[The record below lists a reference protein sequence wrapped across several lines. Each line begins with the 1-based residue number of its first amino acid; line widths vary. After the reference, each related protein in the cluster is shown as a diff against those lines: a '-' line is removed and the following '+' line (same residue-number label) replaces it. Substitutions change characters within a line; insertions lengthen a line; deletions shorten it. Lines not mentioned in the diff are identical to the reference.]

1 MDLDTLREI
10 CMAKPGA
17 TEELQWEVHLLYKVG
32 GKIFC
37 IGSLNAE
44 DGATVKVDEE
54 DFDELT
60 SQPGVQQA
68 GHMAKRMWINIS
80 PESKMSL
87 KQWKER
93 IDVSYELIK
102 SKLPKKVQATLSA
115 E

>member
-10 CMAKPGA
+10 CMAYPGA

-44 DGATVKVDEE
+44 DGATLKVNED

-60 SQPGVQQA
+60 SNPGIKQA
-68 GHMAKRMWINIS
+68 GHMAKRKWISIL
-80 PESKMSL
+80 PESRMPL
-87 KQWKER
+87 KEWKAH
-93 IDVSYELIK
+93 IKTSYDLIK
-102 SKLPKKVQATLSA
+102 SGLPKKVQATL
-115 E
+115 

>member
-37 IGSLNAE
+37 IGSLHAE
-44 DGATVKVDEE
+44 DGATVKVNEA

-60 SQPGVQQA
+60 SMEGIQQA
-68 GHMAKRMWINIS
+68 GHMAKRMWINIK
-80 PESKMSL
+80 PESKLNL
-87 KQWKER
+87 KQWKALV
-93 IDVSYELIK
+93 DASYELIK
-102 SKLPKKVQATLSA
+102 AKLPKKVQVGLI
-115 E
+115 

>member
-10 CMAKPGA
+10 CMAKNGS

-44 DGATVKVDEE
+44 DGATLKVNEE

-60 SQPGVQQA
+60 SQAGIQQA
-68 GHMAKRMWINIS
+68 GHMAKRMWINIK
-80 PESKMSL
+80 PESKLSL
-87 KQWKER
+87 KQWKVLV
-93 IDVSYELIK
+93 DASYELIK
-102 SKLPKKVQATLSA
+102 AKLPKKVQAGLI
-115 E
+115 

>member
-10 CMAKPGA
+10 CMAKSGA

-44 DGATVKVDEE
+44 DGATIKVNEE
-54 DFDELT
+54 DFDEMV
-60 SQPGVQQA
+60 SKPGIQQA
-68 GHMAKRMWINIS
+68 GHMAKRMWVTIK
-80 PESKMSL
+80 PESKLSL
-87 KQWKER
+87 KQWKEY

-102 SKLPKKVQATLSA
+102 SKLPKKVQAGL
-115 E
+115 

>member
-44 DGATVKVDEE
+44 DGATVKVQEE

-60 SQPGVQQA
+60 AQTRIVQA
-68 GHMAKRMWINIS
+68 GHMARRMWITIK
-80 PESKMSL
+80 PESKLNL
-87 KQWKER
+87 KQWKAL
-93 IDVSYELIK
+93 IDASYELIK
-102 SKLPKKVQATLSA
+102 SKLPKKVQAGL

>member
-37 IGSLNAE
+37 IGSLHQE
-44 DGATVKVDEE
+44 DGVSLKVPED

-60 SQPGVQQA
+60 SLPGIKQA
-68 GHMAKRMWINIS
+68 GHMAKRMWIHIGEEN
-80 PESKMSL
+80 KLTL

-93 IDVSYELIK
+93 IDISYEMIR
-102 SKLPKKVQATLSA
+102 SKLPKKVQATLS
-115 E
+115 